1 MKYLFSFL
9 LVLFLSYSINAQII
23 EKYDESFFLK
33 SIVDGYYLIE
43 DSSIVWKPTII
54 EEAIFPK
61 SDDGFCYTELD
72 TLFELNKDSVIAV
85 FSTSEK
91 AEGWTLNCHACL
103 AKISVALFVKNDSIW
118 KLENFTPNFNRY
130 GAFGYRPYIL
140 IKYQLDSEIH
150 YFIELDFP
158 NISGVGSPISTSQ
171 KQWFDLN
178 GDKVFSFDYE
188 YGDGKRM
195 ETSNYILDKEN
206 VIVSIFNANNEM
218 KKIKDMKYKFNSEKN
233 VFEIIKH

>member
-1 MKYLFSFL
+1 MKHLFISL
-9 LVLFLSYSINAQII
+9 LVLLFSSFLNAQII

-33 SIVDGYYLIE
+33 SIVDGYYLAE

-72 TLFELNKDSVIAV
+72 TLLKLNKDSIIVI

-118 KLENFTPNFNRY
+118 KIENFTPNFQRY
-130 GAFGYRPYIL
+130 GAFGYRPYSL
-140 IKYQLDSEIH
+140 IKYQLDYEIH
-150 YFIELDFP
+150 YFIELDYP
-158 NISGVGSPISTSQ
+158 NISGVG
-171 KQWFDLN
+171 
-178 GDKVFSFDYE
+178 
-188 YGDGKRM
+188 
-195 ETSNYILDKEN
+195 
-206 VIVSIFNANNEM
+206 
-218 KKIKDMKYKFNSEKN
+218 
-233 VFEIIKH
+233 